1 MKKLSLL
8 LIIILLLCASSALG
22 KASIEEQKYRN
33 TDYGFRVTAPDG
45 WSLAKNVGAALI
57 LLESPDGQV
66 SFRVYVK
73 LMAGLVS
80 PLDFRK
86 QAKREYGIRGD
97 AVTVQRLIEGW
108 EGREPAY
115 LPLNIISYLDP
126 VVEPLEG
133 EAVSGEGAFPE
144 EGDGDLIDT
153 DPTVEPA
160 VEDIVPEEPTVEPP
174 PVVETPP
181 TVDYGVDDDPDAG
194 VVVVEDWTVMEALIL
209 LQQSTGVPYKTKD
222 IRDRERQAEKDQDDQ
237 PAEAVDPLTAVLAEL
252 ADAKPYIAVYD
263 TTLSDP
269 TTGATTSTRR
279 LSCYV
284 LRNMV
289 GYTFVAT
296 MPQDRFESSLREL
309 ISIFDSLQI
318 PGLDGGRYGSAG
330 SMTMDPQTTGIVV
343 GKVLVRGT
351 AIPGASI
358 SLYRTEADYR
368 DRRPYKTTTSS
379 FSGEF
384 QLVGVSPGTYFLLE
398 ATADLGEQR
407 LITYLP
413 ITELKVRR
421 GFASFYNLELEQ
433 VH

>member
-8 LIIILLLCASSALG
+8 LIIVLLLCAGSAFG
-22 KASIEEQKYRN
+22 KGSIEGQKYRN

-45 WSLAKNVGAALI
+45 WSLSKNVGASLI

-66 SFRVYVK
+66 GFRVYVK

-80 PLDFRK
+80 PVDFRK

-97 AVTVQRLIEGW
+97 AVTIQRLIESW
-108 EGREPAY
+108 EGAAPVY
-115 LPLNIISYLDP
+115 LPLDTPSYLDP
-126 VVEPLEG
+126 VVEPLNG

-144 EGDGDLIDT
+144 AEGIDSIDGES
-153 DPTVEPA
+153 TVEPA
-160 VEDIVPEEPTVEPP
+160 IEEVTIEPP

-181 TVDYGVDDDPDAG
+181 TADYGVDDDPDAG
-194 VVVVEDWTVMEALIL
+194 MVAVEDWTVMEALIM
-209 LQQSTGVPYKTKD
+209 LQQSTGVPYKDKE
-222 IRDRERQAEKDQDDQ
+222 IRDREHQAAKEGEDQ
-237 PAEAVDPLTAVLAEL
+237 PVEAIDPLTAVLAEL
-252 ADAKPYIAVYD
+252 ADAKPYIAIYD
-263 TTLSDP
+263 TTLTDP
-269 TTGATTSTRR
+269 TTGETTKTRR
-279 LSCYV
+279 LACYV

-296 MPQDRFESSLREL
+296 MPQDRFELSLREL
-309 ISIFDSLQI
+309 ISIYDSLQI

-330 SMTMDPQTTGIVV
+330 SMTMDPQTTGVVV

-358 SLYRTEADYR
+358 SLYRTEADYQN
-368 DRRPYKTTTSS
+368 RRPYKTTTSS

-384 QLVGVSPGTYFLLE
+384 QLVGVSPGTYYRLE

-433 VH
+433 VQ

>member
-1 MKKLSLL
+1 MKRLSSILLL
-8 LIIILLLCASSALG
+8 LILLFVVPATG
-22 KASIEEQKYRN
+22 KGTIEGQKYRN

-45 WSLAKNVGAALI
+45 WSLSKNVGASLI

-66 SFRVYVK
+66 SFRIYVK

-80 PLDFRK
+80 PADFRK

-97 AVTVQRLIEGW
+97 AVTVQRLIEAW
-108 EGREPAY
+108 EGEEPVY
-115 LPLNIISYLDP
+115 LPLNTPSYHDPII
-126 VVEPLEG
+126 EPLEG
-133 EAVSGEGAFPE
+133 EAISGEGAFPE
-144 EGDGDLIDT
+144 ADSIEPVDIDLML
-153 DPTVEPA
+153 EPA
-160 VEDIVPEEPTVEPP
+160 IEDIVEEPLPI
-174 PVVETPP
+174 VETPP
-181 TVDYGVDDDPDAG
+181 TTDYGMDDDPDAG
-194 VVVVEDWTVMEALIL
+194 TVAVEDWTVMEALIL
-209 LQQSTGVPYKTKD
+209 LQQSTGVPYKDKD
-222 IRDRERQAEKDQDDQ
+222 IRDRERQAEKDAEDQ

-252 ADAKPYIAVYD
+252 ADAKPYIAIYD
-263 TTLSDP
+263 STITDP
-269 TTGATTSTRR
+269 TTGEATNTRR

-296 MPQDRFESSLREL
+296 MPRDRFELSLREL
-309 ISIFDSLQI
+309 ISIYDSLQI

-351 AIPGASI
+351 AIPGANI
-358 SLYRTEADYR
+358 SLYRTEADYQN
-368 DRRPYKTTTSS
+368 RRPYKTTTSS

-384 QLVGVSPGTYFLLE
+384 QFVGISPGTYYLLE
-398 ATADLGEQR
+398 ATADLGEER
-407 LITYLP
+407 LRTYMP

-433 VH
+433 VQ